1 MLYAVIKN
9 NSLAKMCITLLM
21 HMCVKVHFGGT
32 HTILTLGSGCDGEV
46 VEDSCRYQDVQKLRR
61 LHVISSAVTFY
72 LTMQEIPYGF
82 I

>member
-1 MLYAVIKN
+1 MLHAVIKN
-9 NSLAKMCITLLM
+9 NSLAKMCITG
-21 HMCVKVHFGGT
+21 MCVKVHFGGT